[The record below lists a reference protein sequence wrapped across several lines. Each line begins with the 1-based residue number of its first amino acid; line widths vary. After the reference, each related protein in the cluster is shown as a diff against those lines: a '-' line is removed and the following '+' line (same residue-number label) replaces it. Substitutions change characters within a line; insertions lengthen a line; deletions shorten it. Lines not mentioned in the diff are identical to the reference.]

1 MRVTGEMGWE
11 HGAQGRAEAVV
22 REAGQE
28 LGTRRDRAE
37 EEIPPPP
44 SSSILIQNP
53 WIPCSETQVR
63 KCDASVQ
70 SVQLRSKESR
80 M

>member
-1 MRVTGEMGWE
+1 MHVTGEMGWE

-37 EEIPPPP
+37 EEMSPPL
-44 SSSILIQNP
+44 SSSVLTQNP
-53 WIPCSETQVR
+53 WIPC
-63 KCDASVQ
+63 
-70 SVQLRSKESR
+70 
-80 M
+80 

>member
-44 SSSILIQNP
+44 RGSILMQNP
-53 WIPCSETQVR
+53 WIPC
-63 KCDASVQ
+63 
-70 SVQLRSKESR
+70 
-80 M
+80 